1 MATEVINSYNIYVDT
16 ERDINQQSTGD
27 SIMLSLNQTPITCS
41 DNQFIRLTL
50 QSFSMYKSFTN
61 INANNNVF
69 RITTTGGAVPVP
81 VTDSRLFIPSS
92 NYASKHTLAM
102 EFATILSNALA
113 TASGVAL
120 AAVPIPITGTDA
132 ITPPSSGDTDN
143 IITFRIDFAA
153 AHQLTRVSVRTL
165 VEDGDCFEILG
176 TNRIRADDGTPAWDL
191 LNSCTVDLAPA
202 SAPVPANS
210 ILITCPYNCQL
221 SSQQNVYLRTDVN
234 NTNIQTESFNAEN
247 TDVAGASNLSSS
259 RILARM
265 IIDNEFVNFA
275 TGTQME
281 YFVNLNTRQLTF
293 LRLFITDS
301 HGRSIPQNVQR
312 VLAGATGNTPLIP
325 PVEQLTLGNRSWEAC
340 IKVDVVQFMGGQNGI
355 LKSQLPVPTVPAR
368 FGTEPLNKLKY
379 GASGYPDPEW
389 NKANNVVGYAGGNP
403 QNRGKPAEVA

>member
-1 MATEVINSYNIYVDT
+1 MATEVINSYNIYLDT
-16 ERDINQQSTGD
+16 ERYLNAQSTGD

-61 INANNNVF
+61 VNANNNIF

-81 VTDSRLFIPSS
+81 ATDLPLFIPSMD
-92 NYASKHTLAM
+92 YASKHNLGL
-102 EFATILSNALA
+102 EFATILANALA

-120 AAVPIPITGTDA
+120 AAVPVPITGA
-132 ITPPSSGDTDN
+132 NALTPPTSGNTDN

-153 AHQLTRVSVRTL
+153 PHQFTRVSVRTL

-176 TNRIRADDGTPAWDL
+176 TNRIRADDGTAAWDL
-191 LNSCTVDLAPA
+191 LNSCTVDITN
-202 SAPVPANS
+202 ANYVLVS
-210 ILITCPYNCQL
+210 CPYNCQL

-234 NTNIQTESFNAEN
+234 NTNIQTESFNAED
-247 TDVAGASNLSSS
+247 TDVVGANNLSSS

-301 HGRSIPQNVQR
+301 HGRPIPQNVQR
-312 VLAGATGNTPLIP
+312 VLAGATGNDPLIP

-340 IKVDVVQFMGGQNGI
+340 VKVDIVQFMGGQNGV
-355 LKSQLPVPTVPAR
+355 LQSQLPVPTVPAR

-379 GASGYPDPEW
+379 GASGYPDPAW
-389 NKANNVVGYAGGNP
+389 NKANNVVGYANP
-403 QNRGKPAEVA
+403 NVPV

>member
-16 ERDINQQSTGD
+16 ERYLNATSDGD

-41 DNQFIRLTL
+41 DNQYIRLTL

-61 INANNNVF
+61 VNANNNIF
-69 RITTTGGAVPVP
+69 RLTTVGGTVPAP
-81 VTDSRLFIPSS
+81 VTDAKFFLPSMD
-92 NYASKHTLAM
+92 YASRNTLGL
-102 EFATILSNALA
+102 EFATLLANALA

-120 AAVPIPITGTDA
+120 AATPVPITGA
-132 ITPPSSGDTDN
+132 NALTPPASGNTDN
-143 IITFRIDFAA
+143 IITFRIDFTA
-153 AHQLTRVSVRTL
+153 AHNLTTVLVRTL
-165 VEDGDCFEILG
+165 IEDGDSFEILG

-191 LNSCTVDLAPA
+191 LNSLTVDLTN
-202 SAPVPANS
+202 ANY
-210 ILITCPYNCQL
+210 ILVSCPYNCQL

-247 TDVAGASNLSSS
+247 TDVVGSNNLSSS

-265 IIDNEFVNFA
+265 GIDNEFVNFT

-301 HGRSIPQNVQR
+301 HGRNIPQNVQR
-312 VLAGATGNTPLIP
+312 VLAGLTGNDPLIP

-340 IKVDVVQFMGGQNGI
+340 IKVDIVQFMGGQNGV
-355 LKSQLPVPTVPAR
+355 LQTQLPVPTVPAR
-368 FGTEPLNKLKY
+368 FGTDPLNKLKY
-379 GASGYPDPEW
+379 GVSGYPDPAW
-389 NKANNVVGYAGGNP
+389 NRGNNVVGY
-403 QNRGKPAEVA
+403 

>member
-16 ERDINQQSTGD
+16 ERYLNGTSTGD

-41 DNQFIRLTL
+41 DNQYIRLTL

-61 INANNNVF
+61 VNTNNNIF
-69 RITTTGGAVPVP
+69 RLTTVGGTAPVP
-81 VTDSRLFIPSS
+81 VTDAPFFIPSS
-92 NYASKHTLAM
+92 DYADKNSLGL
-102 EFATILSNALA
+102 EFATLLSNALA

-132 ITPPSSGDTDN
+132 LTPPTSGNTDG

-153 AHQLTRVSVRTL
+153 AHNLTTVLVRTL
-165 VEDGDCFEILG
+165 IVDGDSFEVLG
-176 TNRIRADDGTPAWDL
+176 TNRIRADDGTAAWDL
-191 LNSCTVDLAPA
+191 LNSLTVDLAPA

-210 ILITCPYNCQL
+210 IMVSCPYNCQL
-221 SSQQNVYLRTDVN
+221 STQQNVYLRTDVN
-234 NTNIQTESFNAEN
+234 NTNIQTESFNSEN
-247 TDVAGASNLSSS
+247 TDVLGANNLSSS

-265 IIDNEFVNFA
+265 IVDNDFVNFT

-301 HGRSIPQNVQR
+301 HGRPIPQNVQR
-312 VLAGATGNTPLIP
+312 VLAGATGNDPLIP
-325 PVEQLTLGNRSWEAC
+325 PIEQLTLGNRSWEAC
-340 IKVDVVQFMGGQNGI
+340 IKVDIVQYMGGQNGV
-355 LKSQLPVPTVPAR
+355 LQSELPVPTVPAR

-379 GASGYPDPEW
+379 GASGYPDPAW
-389 NKANNVVGYAGGNP
+389 NRANNVVGY
-403 QNRGKPAEVA
+403 